1 MLHYLHIFYVP
12 IVDAMYRYYG
22 KYTLSNGI
30 LGFKKITLY
39 GSFLWKR
46 FIVKSESNNQQQL
59 GNSEQMSYNK
69 HVIMR

>member
-1 MLHYLHIFYVP
+1 MHPCHSEEEITEGKLLYCMLHYLHIFYVP

-46 FIVKSESNNQQQL
+46 FIVKSE
-59 GNSEQMSYNK
+59 
-69 HVIMR
+69 